1 MTQNQAP
8 DARQNRKHRDIHQTW
23 AIFRS
28 LLGGA
33 RHDIAKT
40 FRNLSGLCAIWI
52 ATSYGRPAGYQGNE
66 ASHTNGSAT

>member
-1 MTQNQAP
+1 MTQNLAP
-8 DARQNRKHRDIHQTW
+8 DARQNPNHREIHQTW
-23 AIFRS
+23 AIFRIRA
-28 LLGGA
+28 GGA
-33 RHDIAKT
+33 THDIAKT